1 MVFFST
7 PISCS
12 FIEDRFERFKNDN
25 LLISLSHIQYTI
37 ATIVSEMCNMQGYS
51 NVDDLESAINAI
63 ELALNSPYNSDDYIR
78 DKRKKASHGI
88 ISFFKAATT
97 IKNTGISVVH
107 QQKLEELLS
116 KQFY

>member
-1 MVFFST
+1 
-7 PISCS
+7 
-12 FIEDRFERFKNDN
+12 
-25 LLISLSHIQYTI
+25 
-37 ATIVSEMCNMQGYS
+37 MCNMQGYS

-78 DKRKKASHGI
+78 DKRKKASHVI